1 MPTTSLSINGVPYT
15 DTQNFL
21 AEFHR
26 VNEQHLDNLFTRLS
40 EWADLEDAGTDEYE
54 QFVFAEPFRLPVN
67 DWYDDSTTLRRL
79 NKKWKAE
86 KRGFTTKSKEVK

>member
-21 AEFHR
+21 AEFKSVIAR
-26 VNEQHLDNLFTRLS
+26 DTDNIESVLLD
-40 EWADLEDAGTDEYE
+40 WAELEEAGTDKYE
-54 QFVFAEPFRLPVN
+54 VHPFAEPFRLPVN
-67 DWYDDSTTLRRL
+67 DWYDDSVTLRRL

-86 KRGFTTKSKEVK
+86 KRGYTSKSKAVK